1 MKVLVVGSGGREH
14 ALAWKLSQEHEV
26 LCAPGNAGIERDV
39 EAVCVSAQDHQR
51 LIELCRDRRIDL
63 VVVGPENP
71 LIDGLA
77 DELRTAGV
85 AVFGPGRAG
94 AQLEASKTFSKVM
107 MARANVPTAAFSTFT
122 DPASAKEFA
131 KSRFEAGQGVAV
143 KASGNALGK
152 GVVVAETLPDA
163 ERAIDDMMVAR
174 LFGHAGEQVV
184 IEDRLVGKEFSLLT
198 IVGDQNF
205 VSLPVAQ
212 DYKRAYDGDQGP
224 NTGGVGSYSP
234 TAWVTK
240 DLVAETEALM
250 VSPILRQ
257 MRLEGIEFRGTLF
270 SGVMVT
276 EGGPL
281 CLEYNVRFGDPETQ
295 SVMCRLGGGFGEALF
310 QAATG
315 DRIEAPEVLDN
326 HVVSVVVCA
335 SEYPQS
341 GAKALP
347 IAIDPLPENVRLFHA
362 GTRFHEGRL
371 EANGGR
377 IVTVT
382 AVANQAAEARDAA
395 YRGAACVQF
404 EGARYRSDIAL
415 A

>member
-250 VSPILRQ
+250 VSPSFARC
-257 MRLEGIEFRGTLF
+257 GSRGLNF
-270 SGVMVT
+270 A
-276 EGGPL
+276 
-281 CLEYNVRFGDPETQ
+281 
-295 SVMCRLGGGFGEALF
+295 ALSF
-310 QAATG
+310 PG
-315 DRIEAPEVLDN
+315 
-326 HVVSVVVCA
+326 SW
-335 SEYPQS
+335 
-341 GAKALP
+341 
-347 IAIDPLPENVRLFHA
+347 
-362 GTRFHEGRL
+362 
-371 EANGGR
+371 
-377 IVTVT
+377 
-382 AVANQAAEARDAA
+382 
-395 YRGAACVQF
+395 
-404 EGARYRSDIAL
+404 
-415 A
+415 